1 MAQSSIKTLP
11 SALLEQL
18 QEWLRDP
25 SITQLEATDRL
36 NALLV
41 ELGEK
46 PRSKSAVNRYAM
58 QMQAVGDKIQ
68 QSREIADMW
77 IARFGNAPQGKV
89 GALLN
94 EMVRNLAFSTALR
107 LSENEEA
114 VEPKLLREVAIAIE
128 KLEQASNLNEKRQ
141 AEIER
146 AALAKAATA
155 AEQSAKAQGLS
166 DEAVALIKQKI
177 LGG

>member
-36 NALLV
+36 NTLLV

-77 IARFGNAPQGKV
+77 IARFGNAPQG
-89 GALLN
+89 A
-94 EMVRNLAFSTALR
+94 
-107 LSENEEA
+107 
-114 VEPKLLREVAIAIE
+114 
-128 KLEQASNLNEKRQ
+128 
-141 AEIER
+141 
-146 AALAKAATA
+146 
-155 AEQSAKAQGLS
+155 QSSL
-166 DEAVALIKQKI
+166 
-177 LGG
+177 

>member
-11 SALLEQL
+11 PALLEQL

-25 SITQLEATDRL
+25 AITQLEATDRL

-58 QMQAVGDKIQ
+58 QMSEIGAKIRE
-68 QSREIADMW
+68 SREIADMW
-77 IARFGNAPQGKV
+77 VGKLGNAPQGKV

-94 EMVRNLAFSTALR
+94 EIVRNLVFNTALK
-107 LSENEEA
+107 LNEEDA
-114 VEPKLLREVAIAIE
+114 VIDPKALKELALAVE
-128 KLEQASNLNEKRQ
+128 KLEHAASANEKRQ
-141 AEIER
+141 REIEQ
-146 AALAKAATA
+146 AALAKAAKDVEQTA
-155 AEQSAKAQGLS
+155 KSQGLS

>member
-36 NALLV
+36 NTLLV
-41 ELGEK
+41 ELDEK

-58 QMQAVGDKIQ
+58 QMQAVQ

-77 IARFGNAPQGKV
+77 IARFGNASQGKI

-94 EMVRNLAFSTALR
+94 EMVRNLAFDTALR

-114 VEPKLLREVAIAIE
+114 VEPKLLRELAMAIE

-141 AEIER
+141 ADIER